1 MFRYAALFLVAA
13 SVAGCDINFSSLR
26 PVKWAT
32 VDVGKVREAVKE
44 GVVAENPYPAE
55 LKGSDVMDEEYA
67 RARKQIASLKVAA
80 SEKCKTLH
88 LRPDDRAAARHP
100 EIILRE
106 SQLRLGSD
114 YMTCMQQ
121 IDNDQLISDLNLKLE
136 SYNKLRQLRVTH
148 DREVARKIEKRAKEV
163 VSAYGKS
170 NGYELLIEA
179 RGMGVI
185 YNSSDLVA
193 DVTGGVLESLRR

>member
-1 MFRYAALFLVAA
+1 MFRYVALFLVAA

-55 LKGSDVMDEEYA
+55 LKEADVTGEEYT
-67 RARKQIASLKVAA
+67 RTRNQIANLKAAA

-88 LRPDDRAAARHP
+88 LTSDGRAAARHP
-100 EIILRE
+100 EIMPRE
-106 SQLRLGSD
+106 PQIQLGSG
-114 YMTCMQQ
+114 YMACLQHV
-121 IDNDQLISDLNLKLE
+121 DNDQLISDLNLKLE
-136 SYNKLRQLRVTH
+136 GYNKLRQLRSAH
-148 DREVARKIEKRAKEV
+148 DREVARKIEMRAKDV

-170 NGYELLIEA
+170 NGYDLLIEA
-179 RGMGVI
+179 RVIGVV

-193 DVTGGVLESLRR
+193 DVTSGVLESLKR